1 MKRITLLSVI
11 VLLAL
16 SAHAQLRLPALV
28 GDGMVLQRGT
38 TVNIWGWAA
47 AGKTISVTPSWSG
60 ATATAT
66 ADATGR
72 WKVAVP
78 TTATATATATA
89 ATPATPWEIHITGDG
104 EVTLKDVLLGE
115 VWVCSGQSNMAVTLR
130 GGFSEPVTG
139 ANEAVLRSNLYPGI
153 RMFTVGRTRGTTPAD
168 DCTGEWRHSTP
179 SNVYGFSAVATFFGR
194 TLSDALGGIP
204 IGLIDASWGGTFI
217 EAWMDAD
224 SQRGLTPSAVVT
236 PTSMNTEL
244 YNGMI
249 APLTPYTIAGWTWYQ
264 GENNQVNPLNYAS
277 LMQRMVSLWRTSW
290 GLGDLPFYYVQ
301 IAPYVYADAPR
312 DGVSVAELRD
322 QQVRAMSL
330 IPNSGMS
337 PSLDL
342 GDLVT
347 VHNPNKRQTGE
358 RLALWA
364 LANTYGIEGL
374 VFRAPEYRSMEV
386 RADGRVLVTFDHA
399 PSGLVPC
406 DVELAGFE
414 LAGADRVFHPAR
426 AIQRFGRRN
435 PLEVW
440 SEAVPEPVAV
450 RYGWRN
456 YTTATLFS
464 SSGHL
469 PVNSFRSD
477 TWEIDYPNKNNQ

>member
-1 MKRITLLSVI
+1 MKRLSLLSILVI
-11 VLLAL
+11 IAL
-16 SAHAQLRLPALV
+16 SARAELRLPALV
-28 GDGMVLQRGT
+28 SDGMVLQRAT
-38 TVNIWGWAA
+38 TVNIWGWADP
-47 AGKTISVTPSWSG
+47 GKTISVTPSWGG
-60 ATATAT
+60 ATQSATAT
-66 ADATGR
+66 ADGR
-72 WKVAVP
+72 WSVAVP
-78 TTATATATATA
+78 T
-89 ATPATPWEIHITGDG
+89 PADAPGPWEVRITGDG
-104 EVTLKDVLLGE
+104 ERILKDVLLGE
-115 VWVCSGQSNMAVTLR
+115 VWVCSGQSNMAVTMR
-130 GGFSEPVTG
+130 GGFSEPVHG
-139 ANEAVLRSNLYPGI
+139 ANEAVLRSNLYPAI
-153 RMFTVGRTRGTTPAD
+153 RMFSVGRTRATSPAD

-179 SNVYGFSAVATFFGR
+179 ANVYGFSAVATFFGR
-194 TLSDALGGIP
+194 TLSDALGGVP
-204 IGLIDASWGGTFI
+204 IGLVEASWGGTFI
-217 EAWMDAD
+217 EAWMDGD
-224 SQRGLTPSAVVT
+224 SQRGLTPAAVET
-236 PTSMNTEL
+236 SSSMNSEL

-249 APLTPYTIAGWTWYQ
+249 APLTRYTIAGWTWYQ
-264 GENNQVNPLNYAS
+264 GENNQVNPHNYAA
-277 LMQRMVSLWRTSW
+277 LMQRMVSLWRRSW
-290 GLGDLPFYYVQ
+290 GQGELPFYYVQ
-301 IAPYVYADAPR
+301 IAPYVYSDAPR

-330 IPNSGMS
+330 IPNSGMA

-347 VHNPNKRQTGE
+347 VHNPNKRPSGE

-374 VFRAPEYRSMEV
+374 VYRAPEYRSMEV
-386 RADGRVLVTFDHA
+386 GDDGRVRVTFDHA

-406 DVELAGFE
+406 DVELEGFE

-440 SEAVPEPVAV
+440 SDAVPRPVAV

-456 YTTATLFS
+456 FTTASIFG

-477 TWEIDYPNKNNQ
+477 NWEIDFPNKE